1 MAYIAAAELAV
12 ILVLVLLYA
21 RARDHEVKAVLD
33 VMMADTEERKELLN
47 AARNPGLLLP
57 LHKED
62 PPAEFEVVDLEAARA
77 RAEAMAKV
85 GQVEDPA

>member
-1 MAYIAAAELAV
+1 VGYIAAAELAI
-12 ILVLVLLYA
+12 ILVLVLLYH

-33 VMMADTEERKELLN
+33 VMTADTQERKELLN

-57 LHKED
+57 LHKEE
-62 PPAEFEVVDLEAARA
+62 PAEFEVVDLEAARA

-85 GQVEDPA
+85 GRVEDPE